1 MHILM
6 TADTVG
12 GVWTYTRELVTQLS
26 RRGVRIT
33 LVSFGEIPSAAQ
45 SEWLDS
51 LPYVSYHPTAFRL
64 EWMQEP
70 ESDLGESAELLKEII
85 DEVRPDLLHFNQFYY
100 GSLDCDLPRIVVA
113 HSDVVSWWVSVHGAE
128 PPENDWTRNYRNNV
142 RAGLSAADLVIA
154 PTQWMLAQISRH
166 YCEPKKKVVVYNG
179 RDPGLFVPHLSKEE
193 YAISVGRI
201 WDAGKQATMLLRNDL
216 PLPTVLIGSEQSPEG
231 AVASAQSAGQFP
243 NVQMKGPQSE
253 IQLRHLFSRASMYVA
268 TSRYE
273 PFGLAPSLPMTFLH
287 SGKSG
292 ETTRFTSSQTM
303 AKGWYSRSRNLH
315 LIQRDATSMLPEP
328 WTVLA
333 SNSTHRQWLTITWNF
348 TGHSCQR
355 RLQPRERQTPNS
367 DIRTF
372 PRL

>member
-273 PFGLAPSLPMTFLH
+273 PFGLAPLEAALSRCAIVANDIPTFREIWGDDAIYFEPNNGQGMVLTIQELA
-287 SGKSG
+287 SNP
-292 ETTRFTSSQTM
+292 TRRNEYAARALDRARKQFNSQTM
-303 AKGWYSRSRNLH
+303 ADNYLELYRSLMS
-315 LIQRDATSMLPEP
+315 AE
-328 WTVLA
+328 VA
-333 SNSTHRQWLTITWNF
+333 AA
-348 TGHSCQR
+348 
-355 RLQPRERQTPNS
+355 
-367 DIRTF
+367 
-372 PRL
+372 